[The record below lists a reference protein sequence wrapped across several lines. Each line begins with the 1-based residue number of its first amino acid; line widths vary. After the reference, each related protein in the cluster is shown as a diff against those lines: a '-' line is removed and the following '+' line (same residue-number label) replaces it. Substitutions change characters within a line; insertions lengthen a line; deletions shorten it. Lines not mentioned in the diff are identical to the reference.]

1 MSTADAEE
9 NFDEYDEIHS
19 RRSEITDLDRVIEAA
34 INRRGFLGAMTFG
47 LGSFVIGTSSLTRL
61 AKAGED
67 RFNFSRTPS
76 GTADTVT
83 LPEGFDW
90 KTLVNRG
97 EPLWS
102 DAPEFDHSTRGS
114 AAIQARAFGDNNDG
128 MAVFQSGDR
137 TVMAVN
143 NEYTNRSI
151 IWGNR
156 ADGKAANDDDI
167 RKGLMARGVSV
178 FEIARIGDAWTV
190 VKESPFNR
198 RITADSEM
206 EITGPAA
213 GSELLKSAA
222 DPTGTLSRGTW
233 NNCGNRVTPWG
244 TCLACEENFNG
255 YYYSSDSGYERTPS
269 MKRYGINV
277 EDRDYGWAEV
287 DERFDISKNPNE
299 SNRAGFVIEIDTLDP
314 SSTPTKRTALGR
326 FKRENADV
334 VLAADGRV
342 EVYMGDDE
350 RGEFLYKFISRS
362 RFSEGGNS
370 SALLDAGTLY
380 VAKFSD
386 DQTGKWLPLTPE
398 STGMS
403 ADDIAVNTRMAGS
416 LVGATPMDRPERVAS
431 NPNAVESYV
440 ALTNNKNRGLKPN
453 AGGDPT
459 PVGGP
464 NSREANV
471 YGQILRWLPNGE
483 DHAADTFTWD
493 LYALAGNPAIHSD
506 ANAGSENI
514 NAGNMFNS
522 PDGMMFDK
530 HGLLWIQTDRNYSN
544 EGEFQARDR
553 CRSIQE
559 EFLEWHR
566 NRELLRDG

>member
-1 MSTADAEE
+1 MSTADAEV

-67 RFNFSRTPS
+67 RFNFSRIPS

-190 VKESPFNR
+190 VK
-198 RITADSEM
+198 D
-206 EITGPAA
+206 
-213 GSELLKSAA
+213 
-222 DPTGTLSRGTW
+222 
-233 NNCGNRVTPWG
+233 
-244 TCLACEENFNG
+244 
-255 YYYSSDSGYERTPS
+255 
-269 MKRYGINV
+269 
-277 EDRDYGWAEV
+277 
-287 DERFDISKNPNE
+287 
-299 SNRAGFVIEIDTLDP
+299 
-314 SSTPTKRTALGR
+314 
-326 FKRENADV
+326 
-334 VLAADGRV
+334 
-342 EVYMGDDE
+342 
-350 RGEFLYKFISRS
+350 
-362 RFSEGGNS
+362 
-370 SALLDAGTLY
+370 
-380 VAKFSD
+380 
-386 DQTGKWLPLTPE
+386 
-398 STGMS
+398 
-403 ADDIAVNTRMAGS
+403 
-416 LVGATPMDRPERVAS
+416 
-431 NPNAVESYV
+431 
-440 ALTNNKNRGLKPN
+440 
-453 AGGDPT
+453 
-459 PVGGP
+459 
-464 NSREANV
+464 
-471 YGQILRWLPNGE
+471 
-483 DHAADTFTWD
+483 
-493 LYALAGNPAIHSD
+493 
-506 ANAGSENI
+506 
-514 NAGNMFNS
+514 
-522 PDGMMFDK
+522 
-530 HGLLWIQTDRNYSN
+530 
-544 EGEFQARDR
+544 
-553 CRSIQE
+553 
-559 EFLEWHR
+559 
-566 NRELLRDG
+566 